1 MKLEIHQNSSL
12 LLKKITIKNIL
23 QNVRN
28 PLETKGFYGTIEVVK
43 RRL

>member
-12 LLKKITIKNIL
+12 LLKKITINNIL

-28 PLETKGFYGTIEVVK
+28 PLETKGFYDKLDIVK
-43 RRL
+43 

>member
-12 LLKKITIKNIL
+12 LLKKITIENIL

-28 PLETKGFYGTIEVVK
+28 PLETKGFYGIIEVVK
-43 RRL
+43 LRL